1 MMILHLFAV
10 ASVFVELCLAAP
22 SGQMLPSAEQGVE
35 PPPQPKFGL
44 LEWSKGT
51 ESTSVAGNS
60 FLLISSNM
68 NANDVSKKIV
78 QTDNG
83 FHLDITCNVF
93 GAIGISIEWN
103 GGTSKFQKN
112 FQKRVPANKATITA
126 TAGSGSPYLDCF
138 VVPAAASTTTTK
150 APATTTKAPVTTTK
164 TPGGTCSVST
174 KNTCKCGKQS
184 LASRIVGGTNAVLGE
199 APWQIGLMFNTKTGY
214 YGISCG
220 GTIVSPWHVVTAAH
234 CTVYDEQHV
243 GKYAVVYGTLN
254 NGIQPS
260 IEVETVYDHPDYNK
274 KTLANDIS
282 VLKLVKSLP
291 FSANV
296 APACLPDPSVNY
308 AGKDAL
314 LTGWGK
320 TAYFNGQ
327 QPQILQ
333 KLVLPIATHA
343 ACSAKWGTQV
353 NEKTQ
358 VCSAGHP
365 TKGTFEGDSGGPM
378 VALNKGSY
386 DLVGAVSF
394 GSDRSK
400 GTEDMPVVFTRV
412 SAYLSWING
421 IICQT
426 SSDYYCSK

>member
-22 SGQMLPSAEQGVE
+22 SGQMLPLAEQGVE
-35 PPPQPKFGL
+35 LPPQPKFGL

-126 TAGSGSPYLDCF
+126 TAGAGSPYLDCF

-150 APATTTKAPVTTTK
+150 APGTTTKAPVTTTK

-214 YGISCG
+214 FGISCG
-220 GTIVSPWHVVTAAH
+220 GTIVS
-234 CTVYDEQHV
+234 D
-243 GKYAVVYGTLN
+243 G
-254 NGIQPS
+254 
-260 IEVETVYDHPDYNK
+260 
-274 KTLANDIS
+274 
-282 VLKLVKSLP
+282 
-291 FSANV
+291 
-296 APACLPDPSVNY
+296 
-308 AGKDAL
+308 
-314 LTGWGK
+314 
-320 TAYFNGQ
+320 
-327 QPQILQ
+327 
-333 KLVLPIATHA
+333 
-343 ACSAKWGTQV
+343 
-353 NEKTQ
+353 
-358 VCSAGHP
+358 
-365 TKGTFEGDSGGPM
+365 M
-378 VALNKGSY
+378 
-386 DLVGAVSF
+386 
-394 GSDRSK
+394 
-400 GTEDMPVVFTRV
+400 
-412 SAYLSWING
+412 
-421 IICQT
+421 
-426 SSDYYCSK
+426 